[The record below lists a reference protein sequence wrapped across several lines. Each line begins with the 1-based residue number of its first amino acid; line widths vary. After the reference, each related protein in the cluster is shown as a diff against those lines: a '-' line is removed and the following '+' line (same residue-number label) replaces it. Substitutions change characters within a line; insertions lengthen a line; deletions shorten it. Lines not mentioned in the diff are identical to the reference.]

1 MTRSMN
7 PTPIRPGKDGPS
19 ASVEDLIK
27 TLVRDGMTPSHG
39 AQSHD
44 AQSHEV
50 IVERVVSIAEDD
62 SGGDPYNHTG
72 RFRKIFK

>member
-7 PTPIRPGKDGPS
+7 PTPIRPGKDKPS
-19 ASVEDLIK
+19 ASVENLIK
-27 TLVRDGMTPSHG
+27 KLVRDGMTL
-39 AQSHD
+39 SHD
-44 AQSHEV
+44 AQSHEAESHDV